1 MLAGMSTGVARMLT
15 LPYNYSMFIGP
26 NNDWCKEDRTADIC
40 LHVVVNLSC
49 SAVSGQFGLE
59 E

>member
-1 MLAGMSTGVARMLT
+1 MSTGVARMLT